1 MSNSVQYFAG
11 FYQYFA
17 GFYTDEMLV
26 AIGLRAVACW
36 PVAQATA
43 CSPIAT
49 RISYFTARCWLDAS
63 QVALH
68 CKTLHIGIV
77 RRQNI
82 LFFYSHH
89 DPKYAL
95 LHSRIKPGGQTLD

>member
-49 RISYFTARCWLDAS
+49 RISYFTARCWPDAS
-63 QVALH
+63 QN
-68 CKTLHIGIV
+68 CTV
-77 RRQNI
+77 RR
-82 LFFYSHH
+82 
-89 DPKYAL
+89 
-95 LHSRIKPGGQTLD
+95 

>member
-36 PVAQATA
+36 PVA
-43 CSPIAT
+43 
-49 RISYFTARCWLDAS
+49 
-63 QVALH
+63 
-68 CKTLHIGIV
+68 
-77 RRQNI
+77 
-82 LFFYSHH
+82 
-89 DPKYAL
+89 
-95 LHSRIKPGGQTLD
+95 